1 VSDLVDILRTHRE
14 AICEAFVEKVCHAQ
28 GKPVAEADADS
39 LRGVV
44 DALIAYLGNGQQP
57 TARAWA
63 DELLHRQEKLEFE
76 ARRSRQATR
85 LESLHAQVLAELA
98 YLEQIVRFHI
108 VKELSHKKSLLAAL
122 NQLGEAVD
130 LVRCLSASARSEI
143 ENRHQIERYEFIALA
158 ENSDDFICLA
168 NLQGKPFYLNKA
180 ARLLAD
186 VSSSR
191 QARPASAPGEDLS
204 ICVPDAQGKPCYVE
218 IPSTSLRDYCSDE
231 SWSELRDVAVPAVKK
246 AGRWQGRSRLC
257 DLKSGKMIDVDT
269 AMFLVRS
276 PRSEKPACLAI
287 VHRRTGHQEEIEE
300 ALAESEARKR
310 AILESG
316 LDPII
321 TIDHEGV
328 ITEFNRAAEQVFG
341 HPREKVLGKPPSE
354 ILFPPE
360 KIAGHRN
367 RIDRYL
373 DAGEGSMLG
382 KRVEVTAVRANGETF
397 PAEMAMVINQ
407 QRGAPVLTFF
417 VRDISQRKQA
427 EREQAR
433 FAEELQRSNRE
444 LEQFAYVA
452 SHDLQEPLRKIR
464 TFADRLEMKCGEA
477 LDETGSEC
485 LNRMQD
491 AAARMQTLI
500 NDLLMLSRVTTKG
513 QEFVPVDLT
522 RIAQEVVSDLEV
534 QIEQAGGQVEV
545 GKLPTIQAD
554 PLQIR
559 QLLQNLIGNALK
571 FHREDEPPMVKIHGR
586 FVRGRRHRRAGESPA
601 EEKCRIVVEDNGI
614 GFDEKYLDRIFDVFQ
629 RLHSRDVYRGTG
641 VGLAICRKIAERH
654 GGTVTAESTLG
665 KGSTFTVVLPV
676 VHHKETR

>member
-1 VSDLVDILRTHRE
+1 
-14 AICEAFVEKVCHAQ
+14 
-28 GKPVAEADADS
+28 
-39 LRGVV
+39 
-44 DALIAYLGNGQQP
+44 
-57 TARAWA
+57 
-63 DELLHRQEKLEFE
+63 
-76 ARRSRQATR
+76 
-85 LESLHAQVLAELA
+85 
-98 YLEQIVRFHI
+98 
-108 VKELSHKKSLLAAL
+108 
-122 NQLGEAVD
+122 
-130 LVRCLSASARSEI
+130 
-143 ENRHQIERYEFIALA
+143 
-158 ENSDDFICLA
+158 
-168 NLQGKPFYLNKA
+168 
-180 ARLLAD
+180 
-186 VSSSR
+186 
-191 QARPASAPGEDLS
+191 
-204 ICVPDAQGKPCYVE
+204 
-218 IPSTSLRDYCSDE
+218 
-231 SWSELRDVAVPAVKK
+231 
-246 AGRWQGRSRLC
+246 
-257 DLKSGKMIDVDT
+257 
-269 AMFLVRS
+269 
-276 PRSEKPACLAI
+276 
-287 VHRRTGHQEEIEE
+287 
-300 ALAESEARKR
+300 
-310 AILESG
+310 
-316 LDPII
+316 
-321 TIDHEGV
+321 
-328 ITEFNRAAEQVFG
+328 
-341 HPREKVLGKPPSE
+341 
-354 ILFPPE
+354 
-360 KIAGHRN
+360 
-367 RIDRYL
+367 
-373 DAGEGSMLG
+373 MLG